1 MNNLNEK
8 RKEYYKK
15 LNNYLVYVKT
25 FANGDDFLSK
35 KISKMLL
42 FPSDERSLD
51 VADKVLSAFGDLED
65 LAISSREEYVST
77 IPIKEN
83 QAANWGVSVLKEL
96 LERLEYKSPTDLEKF
111 ICDTIESLADGKLLA
126 NLTYQFVVGLND
138 RDEFLDYIINQ
149 IIEKEKG
156 EFVTEIDTLVSVLSS
171 LFKNSNTLKERFS
184 SDVTDVDLNVAND
197 FAEEFHALCEKN
209 IHREEGKEELS
220 PELRKMLRKTI
231 ADQTKN

>member
-1 MNNLNEK
+1 MNNLKEK
-8 RKEYYKK
+8 RIKYHKK
-15 LNNYLVYVKT
+15 LNTYLVYVKT
-25 FANGDDFLSK
+25 FANEDNFLSK

-51 VADKVLSAFGDLED
+51 VADKVLSAFDDFEN
-65 LAISSREEYVST
+65 LAISSIEGYVPT

-96 LERLEYKSPTDLEKF
+96 LERLEHKSLTDLEKF

-126 NLTYQFVVGLND
+126 NLTYHFLVGLND
-138 RDEFLDYIINQ
+138 RDEFLDYINQ

-156 EFVTEIDTLVSVLSS
+156 EFVTEINTLVFVLSS

-184 SDVTDVDLNVAND
+184 SDVTDVDLNVASD

-220 PELRKMLRKTI
+220 PGLIKMLRKTI